1 MSKNATE
8 KLTIQSGQSL
18 QGTTRV
24 PGDKSLS
31 HRAIL
36 MGMLANGTTQVRGW
50 LAAGDTEATL
60 GTARAL
66 GVIKNALARGRVAG
80 AVEQAHPDV
89 EFLRRRALDWRRCGV
104 IFIGTDKT
112 FVSFTRRSPR
122 PEPAASF
129 RDAAPSP

>member
-8 KLTIQSGQSL
+8 KLTIQPGQSL
-18 QGTTRV
+18 QGKTRV

-60 GTARAL
+60 GTARTRGVQIERHNRHTMPIHGGTLQAPSQAL
-66 GVIKNALARGRVAG
+66 DFVNAGTGIRLAAG
-80 AVEQAHPDV
+80 IMAGQPFASTLDGSEQ
-89 EFLRRRALDWRRCGV
+89 LRRR
-104 IFIGTDKT
+104 
-112 FVSFTRRSPR
+112 PM
-122 PEPAASF
+122 
-129 RDAAPSP
+129 